1 MNNDDVKRDTSIES
15 KAGILDELTIAQLRD
30 LGILEEIGRSFLDQ
44 GPQFIAELQDAIHRH
59 DSAALRRTA
68 HTLKGVSA
76 AIGATRIRNNSI
88 RFEEL
93 GRAGVFDGADELL
106 AQIETNFRE
115 LAHALEDA
123 WARSE

>member
-15 KAGILDELTIAQLRD
+15 KAGILDEQTIAQLRD

-44 GPQFIAELQDAIHRH
+44 GPQFIAELRDAIHRH

-76 AIGATRIRNNSI
+76 ATGATRIRNNSI

-115 LAHALEDA
+115 LAYALEDA